1 MVRLFVGVMVTLA
14 DKQVTHSEVYAG
26 GVIEPHG
33 SVSLSYQLKEAG
45 LSA

>member
-1 MVRLFVGVMVTLA
+1 MVTLA
-14 DKQVTHSEVYAG
+14 QKQVTHSEVYAG

-33 SVSLSYQLKEAG
+33 SILLNHQLKEAG